1 MAKFEFN
8 ARTTRY
14 TLLNALQLARAAE
27 LTYKSDV
34 EIKDV
39 ALNKWKFTDCEFYK
53 RRNIEAFAAVNDEVI
68 IIAFRGTE
76 SIEDW
81 LTDLKT
87 KFLPIKRGRVHQ
99 GFNEG
104 LDYIWSDLIDLLNR
118 YNDTRRTIWLTGHS
132 LGGALATLAVDR
144 LLDGWKING
153 LYTFGSPRVGDKK
166 FRKQFDAQFR
176 HRTFRFVNDEDIVP
190 RVPPRNIGYYHIG
203 RIRYF
208 DAFGI
213 IHHEVRWWKKLLSKS
228 ISSTARSRDRLG
240 ELKNEYPGGILD
252 HGMAYYIKHIRKSY
266 LAWKKKNQPK
276 KFTFVDHINS

>member
-8 ARTTRY
+8 ARTTRF
-14 TLLNALQLARAAE
+14 TLLNALWLARASE
-27 LTYKSDV
+27 LTYKSEAD
-34 EIKDV
+34 IKDV
-39 ALNKWKFTDCEFYK
+39 VLNKWKFTDCEFFK
-53 RRNIEAFAAVNDEVI
+53 RRNIEAFVAVNDEVI

-87 KFLPIKRGRVHQ
+87 KFFPIKRGRRVHQ

-104 LDYIWSDLIDLLNR
+104 LDYIWDDLLDLLNH
-118 YNDTRRTIWLTGHS
+118 YNDTHRTIWLTGHS

-144 LLDGWKING
+144 LLDGWQING

-166 FRKQFDAQFR
+166 FRKHFDSQFR
-176 HRTFRFVNDEDIVP
+176 HRTYRFVNDEDIVP

-208 DAFGI
+208 DAYGV
-213 IHHEVRWWKKLLSKS
+213 IHHEMRWWKRLLSKS

-240 ELKNEYPGGILD
+240 RTQE
-252 HGMAYYIKHIRKSY
+252 
-266 LAWKKKNQPK
+266 
-276 KFTFVDHINS
+276 